1 MNKWLVLGMDGNR
14 KWFFWI
20 TWQQPL
26 PCPGKCYWLNYH
38 QFSSMVE
45 RAGIFWV
52 FPSPHMPKPW
62 AGHTEQPVPC
72 GGQGCHWSS
81 GAWGTAPGS
90 RAAHSIWQDRGN
102 ITALLAMSPGYWLQL
117 TKGILVH
124 SNNGPATRKDCAV
137 SPAATVSVVGSPWH
151 SCRVTGVTLQQ
162 ALQLS
167 NCTNSIR
174 SCSNL

>member
-1 MNKWLVLGMDGNR
+1 METESDFSGSRGSSHFHVLGNATG
-14 KWFFWI
+14 WI
-20 TWQQPL
+20 TISSPPWCKELVFFEFFLPL
-26 PCPGKCYWLNYH
+26 TC
-38 QFSSMVE
+38 
-45 RAGIFWV
+45 
-52 FPSPHMPKPW
+52 PSP
-62 AGHTEQPVPC
+62 ALGTQSSQFLVGLRAVTGHPEHGEQH
-72 GGQGCHWSS
+72 Q
-81 GAWGTAPGS
+81 APEQHIPYGKT
-90 RAAHSIWQDRGN
+90 RGN

-151 SCRVTGVTLQQ
+151 SCRATGVTLQQ